1 MDVSTNTAA
10 APAAARLAP
19 FTLDQILLS
28 NGRHFATED
37 YQIARTYVERTS
49 QGLFDFSLRSA
60 REFRQYDISSARL
73 GGTRF
78 SLVRVDSE
86 SGYDIEMTDDPDII
100 LIQILMR
107 GSAQFQQ
114 GSAKASAGPSQMVL
128 LETVARS
135 HKRWCGPTQLLIIRL
150 SRSELERIVASE
162 TGISIGDPLSFGVL
176 QVLDL
181 EQVSTLWNF
190 IVTICRD
197 LSEAHPC
204 FDGHVGRLAERT
216 LSLLLLNTVPN
227 NYKWAFATASLCLAA
242 PYYVR
247 RVENYIK
254 EHARNQIS
262 TDDLVTVGGVS
273 ARSIYQGFRRFRST
287 TPMGYLKAVRL
298 DLARDALV
306 KGRGKG
312 PNSVTEAALAAGYT
326 NLSQFSRDYK
336 DRFREAPSQ
345 TLINA

>member
-1 MDVSTNTAA
+1 MDVSTNTGAV
-10 APAAARLAP
+10 PAAARMAA
-19 FTLDQILLS
+19 FTLDKILLA
-28 NGRHFATED
+28 NGRQFTTDD
-37 YQIARTYVERTS
+37 YQVARKYVERTTH
-49 QGLFDFSLRSA
+49 GLFDFSLRSA
-60 REFRQYDISSARL
+60 REFRQYDISSAQL
-73 GGTRF
+73 GGTMF

-86 SGYDIEMTDDPDII
+86 SGYDIEMTRDPDLI
-100 LIQILMR
+100 LLQVLMR
-107 GSAQFQQ
+107 GNAQFQQ
-114 GSAKASAGPSQMVL
+114 GSATVNAAPSQMVL
-128 LETVARS
+128 LETVERS
-135 HKRWCGPTQLLIIRL
+135 HKRWRGPTQLLFIRL
-150 SRSELERIVASE
+150 SRSRLEHLVASE

-176 QVLDL
+176 RVLDL
-181 EQVSTLWNF
+181 DQVSTLWNF
-190 IVTICRD
+190 IVTVCRD

-216 LSLLLLNTVPN
+216 LSLLLLKAVPN
-227 NYKWAFATASLCLAA
+227 NYKWAFAGGSLCSAA

-247 RVENYIK
+247 RVEKYIK

-262 TDDLVTVGGVS
+262 TEDLVTVGGVS

-312 PNSVTEAALAAGYT
+312 PNSVTEAAVAAGYA

-345 TLINA
+345 TLTNA